1 MVNYGSSLPA
11 DPATFEYRAKGRIIA
26 MPMAS
31 AITVNNAE
39 AYIAAARAGLGL
51 IQVPAFDVR
60 DLLKSGALAP
70 VLEHLRP
77 PSMPLSLHY
86 AKGRNVPTRIAVFR
100 DWVNDLLHREG
111 VFDPVGGKTIQPRWG
126 TGKARHGAEARP
138 VSDPTRWRIRTAR
151 SPGSGAPIGTLRA
164 RSSPLAPSAMGSGRP
179 ARARGRRTSPDRT
192 GRV

>member
-1 MVNYGSSLPA
+1 MNYGSSLPA

-70 VLEHLRP
+70 YWSICAHL
-77 PSMPLSLHY
+77 
-86 AKGRNVPTRIAVFR
+86 
-100 DWVNDLLHREG
+100 
-111 VFDPVGGKTIQPRWG
+111 QC
-126 TGKARHGAEARP
+126 
-138 VSDPTRWRIRTAR
+138 R
-151 SPGSGAPIGTLRA
+151 S
-164 RSSPLAPSAMGSGRP
+164 RSTTPKDATFRP
-179 ARARGRRTSPDRT
+179 ASPSSAT
-192 GRV
+192 G